1 MTTPLLFFFVLP
13 CLSFLLLV
21 SLKGN
26 NDTFCICCC
35 FFSFTSEDAH
45 SKRKSMSRVCCTDS
59 NEVVDKSSRSCRL
72 RCCCT
77 DAYKL
82 YRVSI
87 EKSQKVMKRRIVK
100 IIDNRFSSSQDPPKG
115 RSRTELYT
123 LWDPFQS
130 SPCRSRSVFFSI
142 ILISRWWWTLH
153 CFSSADQITDT
164 NKGWRGSSLRFI
176 NINVALSLDSW
187 EKSILV
193 LQKWRSVLSESQWRK

>member
-1 MTTPLLFFFVLP
+1 MDFRTLKAIVYCEAVKNFSISTKISSFEMTTPLLFFFVLP

-87 EKSQKVMKRRIVK
+87 EKSQKVMKRRIV
-100 IIDNRFSSSQDPPKG
+100 
-115 RSRTELYT
+115 
-123 LWDPFQS
+123 
-130 SPCRSRSVFFSI
+130 
-142 ILISRWWWTLH
+142 
-153 CFSSADQITDT
+153 
-164 NKGWRGSSLRFI
+164 
-176 NINVALSLDSW
+176 
-187 EKSILV
+187 
-193 LQKWRSVLSESQWRK
+193 